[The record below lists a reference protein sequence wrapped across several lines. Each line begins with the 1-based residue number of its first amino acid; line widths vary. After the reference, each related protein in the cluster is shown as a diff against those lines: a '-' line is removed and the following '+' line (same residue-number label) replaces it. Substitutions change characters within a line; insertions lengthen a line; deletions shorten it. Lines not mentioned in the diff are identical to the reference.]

1 MTAIPL
7 TSAALKGV
15 KREIQRQYPELK
27 SAHLTEAIASSLGFR
42 THAALLPRLDLR
54 PADDPDYAYMDDE
67 TFLARAAE
75 LSGAA
80 VSGFELAFADLENC
94 GGINTFSNGA
104 GRIDLTKSVRK
115 RAWRNAMV
123 SAINAGIDQ
132 RLFSIR
138 PGDCRWDGWS
148 EDRSITR
155 GAAFPFSIGDIPAL
169 GYVSDAGFDELAIH
183 VALWPTEDGKRL
195 VAAYNAGFHAGDVF
209 ATGWLERRR
218 GAWLQVGN
226 DTGGGWTF
234 SGRKNRV
241 PVVADLQ
248 ARPHGY
254 AAAGSFMM

>member
-15 KREIQRQYPELK
+15 KREIQSQYPELK

-42 THAALLPRLDLR
+42 THASLLPELDRR
-54 PADDPDYAYMDDE
+54 PADDPDYAYLDDE
-67 TFLARAAE
+67 TFLARATE
-75 LSGAA
+75 LSGAN
-80 VSGFELAFADLENC
+80 VSGFELAFADLESC

-104 GRIDLTKSVRK
+104 GRVDLTKSVRK

-138 PGDCRWDGWS
+138 PGDCRWEGWS
-148 EDRSITR
+148 EDRGITR
-155 GAAFPFSIGDIPAL
+155 GATFSFSVGDIPAI

-183 VALWPTEDGKRL
+183 VALWPTANGERL
-195 VAAYNAGFHAGDVF
+195 VAAYNAGLHAGEVF
-209 ATGWLERRR
+209 ASGWLERRK

-226 DTGGGWTF
+226 DTGSGWTF
-234 SGRKNRV
+234 SARRNRV
-241 PVVADLQ
+241 QVVADIGV
-248 ARPHGY
+248 RPHGY